1 MMPGPGGDV
10 NTTLPLILAILS
22 IFPCCNIFF
31 GIPALILAILA
42 MNAKKAG
49 NLEDARSKSK
59 ISIIISVVGW
69 VLSIISIIIRVVMDL

>member
-22 IFPCCNIFF
+22 IFPCCDIFL
-31 GIPALILAILA
+31 GVPALILAILA

-49 NLEDARSKSK
+49 NLEDARKKAK
-59 ISIIISVVGW
+59 ISIILSIVGY
-69 VLSIISIIIRVVMDL
+69 VLSVIGGVVNFILNN

>member
-10 NTTLPLILAILS
+10 NTTLPLILSILS
-22 IFPCCNIFF
+22 IVPCCNIFF

-49 NLEDARSKSK
+49 NFEDARKKAK
-59 ISIIISVVGW
+59 ISTILAIVGF
-69 VLSIISIIIRVVMDL
+69 VLSIVAGIIQVAMNN